1 MFSKEYL
8 LNLSTQSGFKPE
20 SLQKQMTLL
29 VILRDI
35 HNDPFLGKQFALK
48 GGTAINLFWFQLPRL
63 SVDIDL
69 NYIGSVD
76 RETMQRDR
84 PKLEQA
90 LKKMIASH
98 GIKVEHAPTD
108 HAGAKWRLRN
118 KSAFGGHF
126 TFEVDLNYIMRVPI
140 GEIQT
145 KAAFP
150 LDADYVFSFNTVS
163 LEELF
168 AGKIKALLERSTA
181 RDLYDVH
188 NFLGGGL
195 KYDAARLRKALT
207 LLGVTA
213 HDDWRKKGFH
223 TIDAINQKM
232 VEVQLHPLC
241 RVDEVIE
248 LAEMKGKVKQALAD
262 TLQYEANERRFMDRF
277 LDDGEYE
284 PELLFD
290 DAGQAQRLRHHP
302 AVLWKLQNHRKFL
315 GLESQ

>member
-1 MFSKEYL
+1 
-8 LNLSTQSGFKPE
+8 
-20 SLQKQMTLL
+20 
-29 VILRDI
+29 
-35 HNDPFLGKQFALK
+35 
-48 GGTAINLFWFQLPRL
+48 
-63 SVDIDL
+63 
-69 NYIGSVD
+69 VD

-90 LKKMIASH
+90 LKKMIESH
-98 GIKVEHAPTD
+98 GIKIEHAPTD
-108 HAGAKWRLRN
+108 HAGAKWRLRG

-145 KAAFP
+145 KEAFP
-150 LDADYVFSFNTVS
+150 LDADYIFSFNTVS

-188 NFLGGGL
+188 NFFVSGF

-207 LLGVTA
+207 LFGVTA
-213 HDDWRKKGFH
+213 HDDWRKKDFR
-223 TIDAINQKM
+223 TIDAISPKM

-241 RVDEVIE
+241 RVDEMIE
-248 LAEMKGKVKQALAD
+248 LTEMKGKVKEALVD
-262 TLQYEANERRFMDRF
+262 TLNYEENERRFMDRF

-290 DAGQAQRLRHHP
+290 DAGQAQRLKHHP

-315 GLESQ
+315 GLENQ

>member
-8 LNLSTQSGFKPE
+8 LNLSTHSGFKPE

-35 HNDPFLGKQFALK
+35 YNDPFLGKQFALK

-69 NYIGSVD
+69 NYIGSVE

-108 HAGAKWRLRN
+108 HAGAKWRLRS

-145 KAAFP
+145 KEAFP

-168 AGKIKALLERSTA
+168 AGKIKALIERSTA

-188 NFLGGGL
+188 NFFGSGF
-195 KYDAARLRKALT
+195 KYDMAQLRKALV
-207 LLGVTA
+207 LFGVTA
-213 HDDWRKKGFH
+213 HDDWRKKDFR
-223 TIDAINQKM
+223 TIDAIDQKM
-232 VEVQLHPLC
+232 AEVQLHPLC
-241 RVDEVIE
+241 RADKE
-248 LAEMKGKVKQALAD
+248 ALAD
-262 TLQYEANERRFMDRF
+262 ILKYEEAERRFMSRF

-290 DAGQAQRLRHHP
+290 DAGLAERLKHHP

-315 GLESQ
+315 GLENQ